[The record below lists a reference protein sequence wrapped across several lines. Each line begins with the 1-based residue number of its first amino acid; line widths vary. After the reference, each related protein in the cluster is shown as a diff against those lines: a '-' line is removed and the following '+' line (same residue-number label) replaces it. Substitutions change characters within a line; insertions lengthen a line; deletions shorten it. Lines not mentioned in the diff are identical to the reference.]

1 MDQKSCSGNYYRGRN
16 YFIERVQGS
25 SEKNENSWNWEW
37 NIKKSYC
44 HICEKK
50 IITDTDLFIFVD
62 NNSDL
67 FDITKMCKVFN
78 LTRSSYYNFLKIE
91 TRNSE
96 IKKQS
101 IKELIKKI
109 WWDSFKRYGT
119 PKITIVLKKH
129 YNIQISQ
136 KNSSKIHERV
146 KYQVN
151 NHQNIQTIKI

>member
-1 MDQKSCSGNYYRGRN
+1 
-16 YFIERVQGS
+16 
-25 SEKNENSWNWEW
+25 
-37 NIKKSYC
+37 
-44 HICEKK
+44 
-50 IITDTDLFIFVD
+50 
-62 NNSDL
+62 
-67 FDITKMCKVFN
+67 MCKVLN
-78 LTRSSYYNFLKIE
+78 LTRSSYYNFLKTE
-91 TRNSE
+91 TSNSE

-109 WWDSFKRYGT
+109 WWDSFKRYGA

-136 KNSSKIHERV
+136 KNISKIHERV

>member
-1 MDQKSCSGNYYRGRN
+1 M
-16 YFIERVQGS
+16 
-25 SEKNENSWNWEW
+25 
-37 NIKKSYC
+37 KKSYC

-78 LTRSSYYNFLKIE
+78 LTRSSYYNFLKTE
-91 TRNSE
+91 TSNSE

-109 WWDSFKRYGT
+109 WWDSFKRYGA

-136 KNSSKIHERV
+136 KNISKIHERV

-151 NHQNIQTIKI
+151 NHQNIQNIKI

>member
-1 MDQKSCSGNYYRGRN
+1 
-16 YFIERVQGS
+16 
-25 SEKNENSWNWEW
+25 
-37 NIKKSYC
+37 
-44 HICEKK
+44 
-50 IITDTDLFIFVD
+50 
-62 NNSDL
+62 
-67 FDITKMCKVFN
+67 MCKVFN

-109 WWDSFKRYGT
+109 WWDSFKRYGA

>member
-1 MDQKSCSGNYYRGRN
+1 M
-16 YFIERVQGS
+16 
-25 SEKNENSWNWEW
+25 
-37 NIKKSYC
+37 
-44 HICEKK
+44 
-50 IITDTDLFIFVD
+50 D

-78 LTRSSYYNFLKIE
+78 LTRSSFYNFLNIE
-91 TRNSE
+91 PTASE
-96 IKKQS
+96 LKKQN
-101 IKELIKKI
+101 IKELINKI
-109 WWDSFKRYGT
+109 WLDSFKRYGA

>member
-1 MDQKSCSGNYYRGRN
+1 MDDEEISKSDIIALKKR
-16 YFIERVQGS
+16 IMEL
-25 SEKNENSWNWEW
+25 EEENE
-37 NIKKSYC
+37 ILKKATAY
-44 HICEKK
+44 ICEKK

-101 IKELIKKI
+101 IK
-109 WWDSFKRYGT
+109 
-119 PKITIVLKKH
+119 
-129 YNIQISQ
+129 
-136 KNSSKIHERV
+136 
-146 KYQVN
+146 
-151 NHQNIQTIKI
+151 

>member
-1 MDQKSCSGNYYRGRN
+1 
-16 YFIERVQGS
+16 
-25 SEKNENSWNWEW
+25 
-37 NIKKSYC
+37 
-44 HICEKK
+44 
-50 IITDTDLFIFVD
+50 
-62 NNSDL
+62 
-67 FDITKMCKVFN
+67 MCKVFN

-109 WWDSFKRYGT
+109 WWDSFKRYGA
-119 PKITIVLKKH
+119 PKITIVIKKD

-151 NHQNIQTIKI
+151 NHQNIQTTKI